1 MSKNEITF
9 QALPVGAYTDALSIA
24 EWADAHTN
32 RKDST
37 KLLPLDLYDRI
48 IRWELW
54 FPETLRATKHAT
66 TASYAFSMI
75 GTQESS

>member
-1 MSKNEITF
+1 MPENGIAF

-48 IRWELW
+48 ARWEL
-54 FPETLRATKHAT
+54 
-66 TASYAFSMI
+66 
-75 GTQESS
+75 